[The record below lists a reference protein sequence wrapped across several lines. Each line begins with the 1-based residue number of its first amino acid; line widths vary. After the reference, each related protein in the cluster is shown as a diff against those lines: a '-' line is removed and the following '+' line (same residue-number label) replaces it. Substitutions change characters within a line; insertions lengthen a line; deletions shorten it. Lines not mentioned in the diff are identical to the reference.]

1 MERRISRREWVRTGA
16 SLAAMGLMGRALPSL
31 AQGEEVVPFT
41 DQPAGGGRGGPSLD
55 IRTVQAS
62 EFFTPTSSF
71 YLVQHYG
78 QMTIDPAAYRLRVSG
93 LVNKPLELTLAQVKA
108 RPRVELVAG
117 FECGGSSNA
126 NFNRLCGNA
135 RWAGTSVSAL
145 LKEVGL
151 QPNAREVVFFGA
163 DKGNES
169 VTHGRGAQQV
179 EQHFG
184 RSMTTDD
191 AMNIDAILCWEMNGE
206 PLENAHGAPLRLI
219 VPGWYGVAN
228 VKWMDHIHVQD
239 TRFMGRFM
247 SRDYVTL
254 AGQKIG
260 DETIWNE
267 MSVSRMRIKSV
278 VARLTRVGTKYTA
291 HGFVLNDGSQVKS
304 VEIKVDNGPWQP
316 VRMHTGNT
324 KYSWKLFTYEW
335 SNPTPGDHTIVSRAT
350 DANGVVQPMESDLA
364 DKKTMW
370 ENNGQFVRKFTV

>member
-1 MERRISRREWVRTGA
+1 
-16 SLAAMGLMGRALPSL
+16 MGLMDRALPAL

-62 EFFTPTSSF
+62 SFYTPTPSF

-78 QMTIDPAAYRLRVSG
+78 QMTIDPAGYRLRVTG
-93 LVNKPLELTLAQVKA
+93 LVNKPMELTLAQIKA
-108 RPRVELVAG
+108 RPRVDLVAG

-135 RWAGTSVSAL
+135 RWAGTSLSAL
-145 LKEVGL
+145 LKDVGL
-151 QPNAREVVFFGA
+151 RPNAREVVFFGA
-163 DKGNES
+163 DKGNEN
-169 VTHGRGAQQV
+169 VTHGRGAHQV

-191 AMNIDAILCWEMNGE
+191 ALRAEAILCWEMNGE

-254 AGQKIG
+254 VGQKIG
-260 DETIWNE
+260 EQTVWNE
-267 MSVSRMRIKSV
+267 TSVSRIRIKSV
-278 VARLTRVGTKYTA
+278 VARLTRLGTKYTA
-291 HGFVLNDGSQVKS
+291 HGFVLNDGSELKS
-304 VEIKVDNGPWQP
+304 VEVQVDNGPWQP
-316 VRMHTGNT
+316 VRMHAGNT

-335 SNPTPGDHTIVSRAT
+335 NNPAPGEHTIVSRAT
-350 DANGVVQPMESDLA
+350 DANGIVQPPESELA

>member
-1 MERRISRREWVRTGA
+1 
-16 SLAAMGLMGRALPSL
+16 MGMMGRALPVL

-41 DQPAGGGRGGPSLD
+41 DMPANYTTAGPRGNALD

-62 EFFTPTSSF
+62 NFFTPTSDF

-78 QMTIDPAAYRLRVSG
+78 QMTLDPAAFKLRITG
-93 LVNKPLELTLAQVKA
+93 LVKKPMELSLAQLKA
-108 RPRVELVAG
+108 RPRAELIAG
-117 FECGGSSNA
+117 FECGGSSNS
-126 NFNRLCGNA
+126 NFNRLCGNG
-135 RWAGTSVSAL
+135 RWAGTSLRAL
-145 LKEVGL
+145 LNDAGL
-151 QPNAREVVFFGA
+151 QPQAREVVFFGA

-184 RSMTTDD
+184 RSMTADD
-191 AMNIDAILCWEMNGE
+191 AAKLDAILCWEMNGA
-206 PLENAHGAPLRLI
+206 PLEAVHGAPLRLI

-254 AGQKIG
+254 VGEKMG

-267 MSVSRMRIKSV
+267 KSVSRIRIKSV
-278 VARLTRVGTKYTA
+278 VARLTRVGSRYTA
-291 HGFVLNDGSQVKS
+291 HGFVLNDGTPLKS
-304 VEIKVDNGPWQP
+304 VEVKVDNGTWQA
-316 VRMHTGNT
+316 VRMHAANT
-324 KYSWKLFTYEW
+324 QYSWKLFTYEW
-335 SNPTPGDHTIVSRAT
+335 SGPAAGAHTIVSRAT
-350 DANGVVQPMESDLA
+350 DANGVTQPEESDLA

-370 ENNGQFVRKFTV
+370 ENNGQFVRKFSV